1 VPTAVEQAQA
11 TIEADFAPAAG
22 ANEPLREIA
31 ASVDEQ
37 ATSPPAA
44 TVSVKRGENR

>member
-1 VPTAVEQAQA
+1 MPAAVEQAEA

-31 ASVDEQ
+31 ASADDQSASAPIDPV
-37 ATSPPAA
+37 T
-44 TVSVKRGENR
+44 RGNNR